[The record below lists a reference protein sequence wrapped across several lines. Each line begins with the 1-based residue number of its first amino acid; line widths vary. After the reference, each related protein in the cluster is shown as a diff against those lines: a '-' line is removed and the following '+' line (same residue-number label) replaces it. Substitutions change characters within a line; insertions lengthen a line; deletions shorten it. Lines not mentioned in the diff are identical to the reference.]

1 MRWSK
6 LLPLVLAAALVACGP
21 QLTRQEQAVEEQQI
35 QGQVQLWER
44 SLNSV
49 KPDSMALVYE
59 HSPNFSAAWPDGK
72 RTRGWDQEEQAQRDF
87 ATRTTAFN
95 FDVQE
100 PVIEIL
106 SPSIALT
113 TFSHTTDVTDSLSG
127 RALYSGRGT
136 IVWVKDRADKVWK
149 IHTLQVSRTP
159 APAQQA
165 QPGRRR

>member
-1 MRWSK
+1 MRWSM
-6 LLPLVLAAALVACGP
+6 LLPWALAAALVACTP
-21 QLTRQEQAVEEQQI
+21 QLSQQDRAVEEQAVQR
-35 QGQVQLWER
+35 QVQLWEQ

-59 HSPNFSAAWPDGK
+59 KSPAFSAAWPDGR
-72 RTRGWDQEEQAQRDF
+72 RTSGWEEEEQAQRDF
-87 ATRTTAFN
+87 AMRTTALN
-95 FDVQE
+95 FDVQQ

-106 SPSIALT
+106 SPSIAVT

-136 IVWVKDRADKVWK
+136 IVWVKDRTEKVWK

-159 APAQQA
+159 APPAP
-165 QPGRRR
+165 PGRRR

>member
-1 MRWSK
+1 MRWSMV
-6 LLPLVLAAALVACGP
+6 LPWALAAALLACAP
-21 QLTRQEQAVEEQQI
+21 QLSQQDRAVEEQAI
-35 QGQVQLWER
+35 QRQVQLWEQ

-59 HSPNFSAAWPDGK
+59 HSPVFSAAWPDGK
-72 RTRGWDQEEQAQRDF
+72 RTSGWDEEEQAQRDF

-95 FDVQE
+95 FDVQQ

-106 SPSIALT
+106 SPSVALT
-113 TFSHTTDVTDSLSG
+113 TFSHTIDVTDSLSG

-136 IVWVKDRADKVWK
+136 IVWVKDPTEKVWK

-159 APAQQA
+159 AAPQPA
-165 QPGRRR
+165 GRRR